1 MRVQNLIALFIDG
14 VTNDLV
20 QRPDSAHQFQRRL
33 NLFPLESIVF
43 NVIILTISPC
53 TTLISPIGIDANC
66 VEFIV
71 EMEMQDSFFLNAAV
85 TAEVIHP
92 ILGKILIGE
101 QFFSLFVIIRSQP
114 VDRLTSQDLDRI
126 AGVTTHQKS
135 AIMSHNFIL
144 ALRKQVH
151 NQILI
156 VIGVGNHGEIV
167 VGIDFSQQTL
177 DVSNFI
183 TIDCEIGTH
192 DRVLGGNCAKADR
205 FIFNIALIMMFHP
218 HNCRNGCG
226 VMVAQQPSRRSLDC
240 RFNGMLTAHRE
251 VTDHLPRRYIS
262 AAGLFNPLINH
273 LTIAITDFSS
283 NLSMPHRAGQQ
294 SFDSIYQPDEVGV
307 GIGNFDLRNANLSAR
322 TLGNRTNCQ
331 RQVTQFM

>member
-43 NVIILTISPC
+43 NVVILTISPC
-53 TTLISPIGIDANC
+53 ATLIGPIGIDIQS
-66 VEFIV
+66 VELVV
-71 EMEMQDSFFLNAAV
+71 EMEIQDSFFLNAAV
-85 TAEVIHP
+85 TAEIIHP

-101 QFFSLFVIIRSQP
+101 QLFSLFVIIRSQP
-114 VDRLTSQDLDRI
+114 VDRLTSQDFDRV

-135 AIMSHNFIL
+135 AVMSHNFSL

-151 NQILI
+151 NQVLI
-156 VIGVGNHGEIV
+156 VIGVGNHGEII

-205 FIFNIALIMMFHP
+205 LLGNITIIVLFHP
-218 HNCRNGCG
+218 HDCG
-226 VMVAQQPSRRSLDC
+226 NSCGIMMAQQPSRRSLDC
-240 RFNGMLTAHRE
+240 GFRRVLTTHRE
-251 VTDHLPRRYIS
+251 ITDHLPGRYIGTT
-262 AAGLFNPLINH
+262 GLFNPLVDD
-273 LTIAITDFSS
+273 LTIAITDFSG
-283 NLSMPHRAGQQ
+283 NLRMPHGAGQQ
-294 SFDSIYQPDEVGV
+294 SFDSIHQPNEIGV
-307 GIGNFDLRNANLSAR
+307 SIGNLDLRNANLGAR
-322 TLGNRTNCQ
+322 TLRDRTNCQ
-331 RQVTQFM
+331 RQIT